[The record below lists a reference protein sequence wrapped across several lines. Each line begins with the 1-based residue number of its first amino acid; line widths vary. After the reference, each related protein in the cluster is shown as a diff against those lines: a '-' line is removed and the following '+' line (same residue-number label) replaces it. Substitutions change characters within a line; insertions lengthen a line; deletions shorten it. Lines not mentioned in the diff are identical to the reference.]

1 MNLLKSLVLFL
12 IGVTAFGQ
20 SGIAL
25 AITLPTGFSETLVTG
40 GLNQPIA
47 FDFAPDG
54 RIFLTEKVGK
64 VRIIKDGQLL
74 PTPFVTLPVDSSSE
88 RGLLGVALDPQFS
101 ENGYVYVY
109 YTRLMNSPIKNRV
122 SRFTVSASNPDIAD
136 ISTERI
142 LVDNIPGE
150 HGWHNGGDLHFA
162 PDGTLY
168 ISTGDAVN
176 SANSQNLSSLG
187 GKMLRI
193 NKDGTIPADNP
204 YAHSTSSGQAT
215 ALPQI
220 WNRGLRNPF
229 RFAID
234 PMDGKIFIND
244 VGEGSW
250 EEINWSSKAANYG
263 WPTCEG
269 FCNNPNFTNPYV
281 ALNHGISKS
290 ITGGAFYYGNNF
302 PAHYTGTYFF
312 SDYVYGYIKTLEP
325 GTTTHKNF
333 ATQVPGPVHL
343 GVGLDGAL
351 YYTSITQGKLFKIT
365 HGASTTPATTTP
377 PVATS
382 TPPTA
387 TSTPPTATSTPAQG
401 STITIFAAG
410 QPGGGAYPNLEL
422 KINDQTVKTFTNIQG
437 DPWNGT
443 FQQLTYAHPSAVT
456 ASQIKLNYSNDY
468 YGGSDQDRNVRVDKI
483 VIDGTAYETEAP
495 STYSTGTWANDTGC
509 NPGNKQSEWLHCGG
523 YFAFS
528 GSGTPTTPVENQA
541 PQASIT
547 HPVASTTFKAGDT
560 ISYSGTG
567 TDPEDGSLPQSN
579 YTWSV
584 VFHHDTHTHPFRDP
598 VSGSTSGSFDIPQRG
613 DTSDNIWYRIHL
625 TVRDSQ
631 GKEHTTF
638 RDVMPR
644 KTQITVA
651 TQPAGLEVQLDGQPK
666 TAPHTFT
673 GVQGMIRNLNVLSPQ
688 TMNGKQYEFVS
699 WSDSGAQNHDITTPS
714 ATTTYTATFR
724 EIAATSTPQ
733 TSLIKIFAAGTPA
746 DNVYPTLQLLIDNQ
760 VVKTFSDIRGNPFSR
775 TFQELTYTHSTP
787 VTASQIRLDYT
798 NDYYDPGR
806 NQDRNVAVDK
816 IEISDVVFET
826 EAPSTHSTGT
836 WAPESGCNPGN
847 KQSEWLHC
855 VGSFRFGQ

>member
-12 IGVTAFGQ
+12 IGVTVLGQ

-54 RIFLTEKVGK
+54 RIFLTEKVGT
-64 VRIIKDGQLL
+64 VRIIKNGQLL
-74 PTPFVTLPVDSSSE
+74 STPFLSLPVDSSSE

-109 YTRLMNSPIKNRV
+109 YTRLMNNPIKNRV
-122 SRFTVSASNPDIAD
+122 SRFTVSSTNPDVAD
-136 ISTERI
+136 TSSERI

-176 SANSQNLSSLG
+176 SANSQSLTSLG

-193 NKDGTIPADNP
+193 NKDGSIPEDNP
-204 YAHSTSSGQAT
+204 YATSTF
-215 ALPQI
+215 PQI

-234 PMDGKIFIND
+234 PTDGKIFIND

-250 EEINWSSKAANYG
+250 EEINRSVKGANYG

-269 FCNNPNFTNPYV
+269 FCSNPNFTNPFV
-281 ALNHGISKS
+281 ALNHSISKS
-290 ITGGAFYYGNNF
+290 ITGGVFYYGNNF
-302 PAHYTGTYFF
+302 PSQYTGTYFF

-351 YYTSITQGKLFKIT
+351 YYTSITQGKFFKIT
-365 HGASTTPATTTP
+365 HASSTATSTP
-377 PVATS
+377 PIATS

-387 TSTPPTATSTPAQG
+387 TTTPPTATSTPDQG
-401 STITIFAAG
+401 SSITIFAAG
-410 QPGGGAYPNLEL
+410 QPGGGGYPNLEL
-422 KINDQTVKTFTNIQG
+422 KINDQTVKTFSNIQG
-437 DPWNGT
+437 NPWGGVY
-443 FQQLTYAHPSAVT
+443 QQLTYTHSSSVT
-456 ASQIKLNYSNDY
+456 PSQIKLNYSNDY

-495 STYSTGTWANDTGC
+495 STFSTGTWANDTGC
-509 NPGNKQSEWLHCGG
+509 NAGNKQSEWLHCNG
-523 YFAFS
+523 YFAYS
-528 GSGTPTTPVENQA
+528 GSGTTPSPENQA
-541 PQASIT
+541 PQASIQT
-547 HPVASTTFKAGDT
+547 PAENSMFTAGDT
-560 ISYSGTG
+560 ISYSGNG
-567 TDPEDGSLPQSN
+567 TDPEEGSLPQSN

-598 VSGSTSGSFDIPQRG
+598 VSGSKTGSFDIPQRG

-625 TVRDSQ
+625 TVKDSQ
-631 GKEHTTF
+631 GLESSTY
-638 RDVMPR
+638 RDVFPR
-644 KTQITVA
+644 KTSLTVT
-651 TQPAGLEVQLDGQPK
+651 TQPAGLGVELDGQPK
-666 TAPHTFT
+666 IAPHTFV
-673 GVQGMIRNLNVLSPQ
+673 GVQGMIRNLNVPSPQ
-688 TMNGKQYEFVS
+688 TLNGKQYEFVS
-699 WSDSGAQNHDITTPS
+699 WSDNGAQSHDITTPN
-714 ATTTYTATFR
+714 ATTTYTATFS
-724 EIAATSTPQ
+724 EIIASTTPPAATSTPQ
-733 TSLIKIFAAGTPA
+733 TSLIKIYAAGTPA

-760 VVKTFSDIRGNPFSR
+760 LVKTFSDIRGNPFSR

-787 VTASQIRLDYT
+787 VTAAQIRLDYT
-798 NDYYDPGR
+798 NDFYDPGR

-816 IEISDVVFET
+816 VIISDVVLET
-826 EAPSTHSTGT
+826 EAPTTHSTGT
-836 WAPESGCNPGN
+836 WAPDTGCNPGN

-855 VGSFRFGQ
+855 GGSFRFGQ